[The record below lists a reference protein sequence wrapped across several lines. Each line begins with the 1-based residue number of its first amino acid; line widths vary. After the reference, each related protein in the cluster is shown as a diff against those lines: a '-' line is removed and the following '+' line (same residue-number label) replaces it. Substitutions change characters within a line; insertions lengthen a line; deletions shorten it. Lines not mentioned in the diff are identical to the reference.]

1 MATKLYVG
9 NLSYNTTNDSLR
21 DAFAQA
27 GAVVSATV
35 LTDRM
40 SGRSRGF
47 GFVEMEEADAAKAIE
62 FWNGKDLDGRK
73 LRVNEARPMAERPP
87 RRFDDRRGG
96 GSDGDRRSF

>member
-9 NLSYNTTNDSLR
+9 NLSYGTTSESLK

-27 GAVVSATV
+27 GTVISSSV
-35 LTDRM
+35 LTDKI

-62 FWNGKDLDGRK
+62 MWDGKDLDGRK

-87 RRFDDRRGG
+87 RSFDRG
-96 GSDGDRRSF
+96 SDRRSF